1 MKPIALK
8 LAGLQSYREMQE
20 IDFTELC
27 DTGLFGIFG
36 PTGSGKSTL
45 LDAITLAMY
54 GKVGRASGGTQG
66 IMNQAE
72 DSLFVSFT
80 FELASAQGVERYRVE
95 RRFKRQ
101 NELSISNTLSR
112 FVEISDVGDRV
123 IADKLADVTRV
134 VEEKIGL
141 KMDDFT
147 RAVVLPQGKF
157 AEFLS
162 LKGADRRQMLQ
173 RLFHLEQ
180 YGDLLVQKLSRKVK
194 ETDQTL
200 KELEAEQQGL
210 GNASEEALKQAEAAL
225 KEAAELAKLRREELA
240 AAQRQADELA
250 KLRELSEE
258 RGLRAAKLAELRAQE
273 ADIAKLEADLAR
285 AAAAESLRPT
295 LAALEEALQATAV
308 REQSAAS
315 AKQAAAVAAAAA
327 SQAAEAAEAARL
339 ELAAKEPALLLRLS
353 ELEQAKRLQA
363 ECDVLL
369 AELKQLQA
377 SREAAARKREQ
388 LATEQAKE
396 EQLLAKAQQR
406 QRELEQQRAGYEV
419 APDER
424 ERIQAAYHSAQEIA
438 RLQQQQAAA
447 AQEEA
452 AYRVRAEQ
460 AALRLQEL
468 VQAKQL
474 IEIGCHDLA
483 KEASEQ
489 IDHLQQLSVEAASC
503 RQFLTQFEA
512 KLKAS
517 LKERELHIWSLRLAE
532 QLQEGAPCPVCG
544 SEHHPGMVLTEEA
557 FADEAAELTQIG
569 ELLGRVQELQYELSR
584 DLDTGNS
591 LIEQLGVDSSGAKN
605 QAAEELEIIE
615 ATGTARQETAASMP
629 SARSEEGEPG
639 QKLEQSDALAS
650 LDVLQQSI
658 VEIGAKQGQLRSL
671 LQQLQRDV
679 RKAKAELTALLPQHS
694 SAQSESA
701 AAIGLLE
708 QSSSRSAALLEELT
722 TTLEA
727 WQQAYPQ
734 LSLDSVGQ
742 LQEQIQAKDRQLADV
757 RERLAVSVPYI
768 EERTARIAGLVQ
780 ESVELDKQLLQAET
794 QEQGKKALLQ
804 EKQERLNTWIGSEQV
819 DQLLLEV
826 ETSLESLRQTA
837 EHTRKLQLETSAHSN
852 EAGTLAASANQAA
865 VSAREQE
872 QYWAARGSEQL
883 AASPFATEQEAA
895 EALMSAEQ
903 SEASAQRIKLHRD
916 EQLEHEIRLKEL
928 DVRMNGW
935 MVDQAEWETCQLA
948 LSLAKQ
954 QDEAALQGQ
963 ARSERDLEDLA
974 SRHVRWKE
982 LEGRRVELEHQAG
995 LMAKLQ
1001 TTLRGNTFVEYVAE
1015 EQLMNVSHAAS
1026 QRLRSLTKQRYS
1038 LETDSGGGFVICDDA
1053 NGGVKRP
1060 VGTLSG
1066 GETFLT
1072 SLALALALS
1081 AQIQL
1086 RGKYP
1091 LQFFFLDEGFGTLD
1105 PELLDTVITS
1115 LEHLHHDH
1123 LSVGIITHVA
1133 ELRAR
1138 LVRKLVVIPAES
1150 GGEGSKVVVERM

>member
-1 MKPIALK
+1 MKPITLK
-8 LAGLQSYREMQE
+8 LAGLQSYREIQE

-112 FVEISDVGDRV
+112 FVEISEEGDRV
-123 IADKLADVTRV
+123 IADKLADVTRA

-210 GNASEEALKQAEAAL
+210 GNASEEALKQAESASR
-225 KEAAELAKLRREELA
+225 EAAELAKLRREELA

-273 ADIAKLEADLAR
+273 VDIAKLEADLIR

-295 LAALEEALQATAV
+295 LAAWREAQQTTAA

-315 AKQAAAVAAAAA
+315 AKQAATEASAAA
-327 SQAAEAAEAARL
+327 SQAAEAAELARL

-369 AELKQLQA
+369 AELKQLQV
-377 SREAAARKREQ
+377 SREEAARKREQ
-388 LATEQAKE
+388 LGAEQAKE

-438 RLQQQQAAA
+438 RLRQQQAAA

-452 AYRVRAEQ
+452 AYRARTEQ
-460 AALRLQEL
+460 AALRLQDL

-474 IEIGCHDLA
+474 IETGCHDLA
-483 KEASEQ
+483 REALEQ
-489 IDHLQQLSVEAASC
+489 IYYLQQLSVEAVSC
-503 RQFLTQFEA
+503 RQLLTQLEA
-512 KLKAS
+512 ELKAS

-544 SEHHPGMVLTEEA
+544 SEHHPGMVLTEGQ
-557 FADEAAELTQIG
+557 FADEEAELTQIG
-569 ELLGRVQELQYELSR
+569 ELLGRIQELQYELSR

-591 LIEQLGVDSSGAKN
+591 LLELLGVDSSGAKN
-605 QAAEELEIIE
+605 LAAEELELIE
-615 ATGTARQETAASMP
+615 TTGTARQETAASVMP
-629 SARSEEGEPG
+629 SVRDGEP
-639 QKLEQSDALAS
+639 EQSDPLTS
-650 LDVLQQSI
+650 LSVLQQSI
-658 VEIGAKQGQLRSL
+658 VEIGEKQGQLRTL
-671 LQQLQRDV
+671 LQQLQRDA
-679 RKAKAELTALLPQHS
+679 RKAKADLTALLPQHS
-694 SAQSESA
+694 AAQSESA
-701 AAIGLLE
+701 AAIGLLD
-708 QSSSRSAALLEELT
+708 QSSSRSEAILEELT
-722 TTLEA
+722 TKLGA
-727 WQQAYPQ
+727 WQQAYPP

-757 RERLAVSVPYI
+757 RERLAVSIPYI
-768 EERTARIAGLVQ
+768 EERTARIASLVQ
-780 ESVELDKQLLQAET
+780 KGVELDKQLLQAET

-819 DQLLLEV
+819 GQLLLEA
-826 ETSLESLRQTA
+826 ENSLKSLRQA
-837 EHTRKLQLETSAHSN
+837 VEHTRKLQLETSTHSN
-852 EAGTLAASANQAA
+852 EAGTLSASANQAA

-872 QYWAARGSEQL
+872 QYWAERCSEQL
-883 AASPFATEQEAA
+883 AASPFATEQEAV

-903 SEASAQRIKLHRD
+903 SEASAQRIKVHRD
-916 EQLEHEIRLKEL
+916 EQLEHKIRLKEL
-928 DVRMNGW
+928 DVRLNGR
-935 MVDQAEWETCQLA
+935 MVDQAEWEACQLA

-982 LEGRRVELEHQAG
+982 LEVRRLDLEHQAG

-1001 TTLRGNTFVEYVAE
+1001 TTLRGNAFVEYVAE

-1026 QRLRSLTKQRYS
+1026 QRLRTLTKQRYS

-1138 LVRKLVVIPAES
+1138 LVRKLVVIPTES

>member
-1 MKPIALK
+1 MKPITLK

-112 FVEISDVGDRV
+112 IVEISEEGDRV
-123 IADKLADVTRV
+123 IADKLADVTRA

-210 GNASEEALKQAEAAL
+210 GNASEEALKQAESAL

-273 ADIAKLEADLAR
+273 VDIAKLEADLAR

-295 LAALEEALQATAV
+295 LAAWREAQQVTAT

-315 AKQAAAVAAAAA
+315 AKQTATEASAAA
-327 SQAAEAAEAARL
+327 SQAAEAAELARL

-369 AELKQLQA
+369 AELKQLQV
-377 SREAAARKREQ
+377 SREEAARKREQ
-388 LATEQAKE
+388 LGAEQAKE

-424 ERIQAAYHSAQEIA
+424 EGIQAAYHSAQEIA
-438 RLQQQQAAA
+438 RLRQQQAAA

-452 AYRVRAEQ
+452 AYRVRTEQ
-460 AALRLQEL
+460 AALRLQDL

-474 IEIGCHDLA
+474 IETGCHDLA
-483 KEASEQ
+483 REALEQ
-489 IDHLQQLSVEAASC
+489 IYYLQQLSVDAVSC
-503 RQFLTQFEA
+503 RQLLTQLEA
-512 KLKAS
+512 ELKAW

-544 SEHHPGMVLTEEA
+544 SEHHPGMVLTEGQ
-557 FADEAAELTQIG
+557 FADEEAELTQIG
-569 ELLGRVQELQYELSR
+569 ELLGRIQELQYELSR

-591 LIEQLGVDSSGAKN
+591 LLELLGVDSSGAKN
-605 QAAEELEIIE
+605 LAAEELELIE
-615 ATGTARQETAASMP
+615 TTGTARQETATSVMP
-629 SARSEEGEPG
+629 SVRDGES
-639 QKLEQSDALAS
+639 EQSDPLTLLS
-650 LDVLQQSI
+650 VLQQSI
-658 VEIGAKQGQLRSL
+658 VEIGEKQGQLRTL
-671 LQQLQRDV
+671 LQQLQRDA
-679 RKAKAELTALLPQHS
+679 RKAKADLTALLPQHS
-694 SAQSESA
+694 ATQSESA
-701 AAIGLLE
+701 AAIGLLD
-708 QSSSRSAALLEELT
+708 QSSSRSEALLEELT
-722 TTLEA
+722 TKLGA

-757 RERLAVSVPYI
+757 RERLAVSIPYI
-768 EERTARIAGLVQ
+768 EERTARIASLVQ
-780 ESVELDKQLLQAET
+780 KGVELDKQLLQAET

-819 DQLLLEV
+819 GQLLLEA
-826 ETSLESLRQTA
+826 ENSLKSLRQAA
-837 EHTRKLQLETSAHSN
+837 EHTRKLQLETSTHSN

-872 QYWAARGSEQL
+872 QYWAERCSEQL
-883 AASPFATEQEAA
+883 ATSPFATEQEAV

-903 SEASAQRIKLHRD
+903 LEASAQRIKVHRD
-916 EQLEHEIRLKEL
+916 EQLEHKIRLKEL
-928 DVRMNGW
+928 DVRLNGR
-935 MVDQAEWETCQLA
+935 MVDQAEWEACQLA

-982 LEGRRVELEHQAG
+982 LEVRRLDLEHQAG

-1001 TTLRGNTFVEYVAE
+1001 TTLRGNAFVEYVAE

>member
-1 MKPIALK
+1 MKPITLK

-112 FVEISDVGDRV
+112 FVEISDEGDGV
-123 IADKLADVTRV
+123 IADKLADVTRA

-210 GNASEEALKQAEAAL
+210 GNASEEALKQAESAL

-258 RGLRAAKLAELRAQE
+258 RGQRAAKLAELRAQE

-295 LAALEEALQATAV
+295 LAAWREAQQFTAA

-315 AKQAAAVAAAAA
+315 AKQAAAEASAAA
-327 SQAAEAAEAARL
+327 SQAADAAESARL

-363 ECDVLL
+363 ECDGLL
-369 AELKQLQA
+369 AELKQLRE
-377 SREAAARKREQ
+377 SREEAARKREQ
-388 LATEQAKE
+388 LGAEQAKE

-419 APDER
+419 PPDER

-452 AYRVRAEQ
+452 AYRARAEQ
-460 AALRLQEL
+460 AALRLQDL

-474 IEIGCHDLA
+474 IETGCHDLVR
-483 KEASEQ
+483 EALEQ
-489 IDHLQQLSVEAASC
+489 IHHLQQLSLDAVSC
-503 RQFLTQFEA
+503 RQLLAQLEA

-544 SEHHPGMVLTEEA
+544 SEHHPGMVLTEGQ
-557 FADEAAELTQIG
+557 FADEEAELTRIG

-584 DLDTGNS
+584 DLETGNS
-591 LIEQLGVDSSGAKN
+591 LLELLGVDSSGAKN
-605 QAAEELEIIE
+605 LAAEELELTE
-615 ATGTARQETAASMP
+615 ATGTARQETAASVIP
-629 SARSEEGEPG
+629 SVQDGEP
-639 QKLEQSDALAS
+639 EQSDALTS
-650 LDVLQQSI
+650 LSVLQQSI
-658 VEIGAKQGQLRSL
+658 DEIGEKQGQLRTL
-671 LQQLQRDV
+671 LQQLQRDA
-679 RKAKAELTALLPQHS
+679 RKAKTDLTALLPQHS
-694 SAQSESA
+694 AAQSESA

-722 TTLEA
+722 TKLGA
-727 WQQAYPQ
+727 WQQAYSQ

-768 EERTARIAGLVQ
+768 EERTARIASLVQ
-780 ESVELDKQLLQAET
+780 EGVELDKQLLQAET

-819 DQLLLEV
+819 DQLLLEA
-826 ETSLESLRQTA
+826 ENSLKSLRQAA
-837 EHTRKLQLETSAHSN
+837 EHARKLQLETSTHSN

-872 QYWAARGSEQL
+872 QYWAARCSEQL

-895 EALMSAEQ
+895 EALMSEEQ
-903 SEASAQRIKLHRD
+903 SEASAQRIKVHRD
-916 EQLEHEIRLKEL
+916 EQLEHVIRLKEL
-928 DVRMNGW
+928 DVRLNGR
-935 MVDQAEWETCQLA
+935 MVDQAEWEACQLA

-982 LEGRRVELEHQAG
+982 LEVRRLDLEHQAG

-1001 TTLRGNTFVEYVAE
+1001 TTLRGNAFVEYVAE

-1133 ELRAR
+1133 ELRQR
-1138 LVRKLVVIPAES
+1138 LVRKLVVIPAEN
-1150 GGEGSKVVVERM
+1150 GGEGSKVVMERM

>member
-1 MKPIALK
+1 MKPITLK
-8 LAGLQSYREMQE
+8 LAGLQSYRAMQE

-112 FVEISDVGDRV
+112 FVEISDEGDRV

-194 ETDQTL
+194 ETGQTL

-210 GNASEEALKQAEAAL
+210 GNASEEALKQAETAL

-295 LAALEEALQATAV
+295 LAAWREAQQTTVA

-315 AKQAAAVAAAAA
+315 AKQAAAEASAAA

-363 ECDVLL
+363 ECDALL

-388 LATEQAKE
+388 LGAEQAKE

-452 AYRVRAEQ
+452 VYRARAEQ
-460 AALRLQEL
+460 AALRLQDL

-474 IEIGCHDLA
+474 IETGCYDLA
-483 KEASEQ
+483 REALDQ
-489 IDHLQQLSVEAASC
+489 IHHLQQLSVDAAFC
-503 RQFLTQFEA
+503 RQLLTQLEVE
-512 KLKAS
+512 LKAS

-544 SEHHPGMVLTEEA
+544 SEHHPGMVLTEGQ
-557 FADEAAELTQIG
+557 FADEEAELTLIG

-591 LIEQLGVDSSGAKN
+591 LLELLGVDNSGAKN
-605 QAAEELEIIE
+605 LAAEELELFV
-615 ATGTARQETAASMP
+615 ATGTARQETAASVMP
-629 SARSEEGEPG
+629 SVQDGEGKPG
-639 QKLEQSDALAS
+639 QSDAFTS
-650 LDVLQQSI
+650 LSVLQQSI
-658 VEIGAKQGQLRSL
+658 VEIGEKQGQLRTL
-671 LQQLQRDV
+671 LQQLQRDA
-679 RKAKAELTALLPQHS
+679 RKAKGDLTALLPQHNA
-694 SAQSESA
+694 AQSESA

-722 TTLEA
+722 TKLGA
-727 WQQAYPQ
+727 WQQAYPK

-768 EERTARIAGLVQ
+768 EERTARIASLVQ
-780 ESVELDKQLLQAET
+780 EGVELDKQLLQADT

-804 EKQERLNTWIGSEQV
+804 EKQERLNTCIGSEQV
-819 DQLLLEV
+819 DQLLLEA
-826 ETSLESLRQTA
+826 ENSLKSLRQAA

-872 QYWAARGSEQL
+872 QYWAARCSEQL
-883 AASPFATEQEAA
+883 ASSPFATEQEAV

-903 SEASAQRIKLHRD
+903 SETSAQRIKVHRD
-916 EQLEHEIRLKEL
+916 EQLEHKIRLKEL
-928 DVRMNGW
+928 DVRLNGRL
-935 MVDQAEWETCQLA
+935 VDRAEWEACQLA
-948 LSLAKQ
+948 LSMAKQ

-974 SRHVRWKE
+974 TRHVRWKE
-982 LEGRRVELEHQAG
+982 LEVRRLDLEHQAG

-1001 TTLRGNTFVEYVAE
+1001 TTLRGNAFVEYVAE

-1138 LVRKLVVIPAES
+1138 LVRRLVVIPAES

>member
-1 MKPIALK
+1 MKPITLK
-8 LAGLQSYREMQE
+8 LAGLQSYRDIQE

-72 DSLFVSFT
+72 DNLFVSFT
-80 FELASAQGVERYRVE
+80 FELASAEGVERYRVE

-112 FVEISDVGDRV
+112 FVEIRDEGDRV
-123 IADKLADVTRV
+123 IADKLADVTRA

-210 GNASEEALKQAEAAL
+210 GNASEEALKQAESTL
-225 KEAAELAKLRREELA
+225 KEVAELAKLRREELGKA
-240 AAQRQADELA
+240 ERQAEELA

-273 ADIAKLEADLAR
+273 ADIAKLETDLTR
-285 AAAAESLRPT
+285 ATAAESLRPT
-295 LAALEEALQATAV
+295 LAARREAQQTAAA
-308 REQSAAS
+308 REQSAISANQTAS
-315 AKQAAAVAAAAA
+315 EASVAA
-327 SQAAEAAEAARL
+327 SQAAEAAEATRL

-353 ELEQAKRLQA
+353 ELEQAKRLQT
-363 ECDVLL
+363 ECDTLL
-369 AELKQLQA
+369 DELRQLHA
-377 SREAAARKREQ
+377 SREEAAHKREQ
-388 LATEQAKE
+388 MGLEQAKE
-396 EQLLAKAQQR
+396 EQLLAKAQQL
-406 QRELEQQRAGYEV
+406 QRELELLRTGYEITP
-419 APDER
+419 AER
-424 ERIQAAYHSAQEIA
+424 ERTQAAYHSGQEIV

-447 AQEEA
+447 VEEEV
-452 AYRVRAEQ
+452 AYRSKAEQ
-460 AALRLQEL
+460 ATLRLQDL
-468 VQAKQL
+468 VHAQQQ
-474 IEIGCHDLA
+474 IETGCHDLA
-483 KEASEQ
+483 REALER
-489 IDHLQQLSVEAASC
+489 LQQLRELIDDVVSC
-503 RQFLTQFEA
+503 QQLLTKLEA

-532 QLQEGAPCPVCG
+532 QLQQGSPCPVCG
-544 SEHHPGMVLTEEA
+544 SEHHPGMVLTGGQSTDQET
-557 FADEAAELTQIG
+557 ELTQVS
-569 ELLGRVQELQYELSR
+569 ELLGRVKELQYELSR
-584 DLDTGNS
+584 DLDAGNRLLELLGADNSAIMNMATG
-591 LIEQLGVDSSGAKN
+591 ELGLS
-605 QAAEELEIIE
+605 ELL
-615 ATGTARQETAASMP
+615 GTARLETAVSVIQ
-629 SARSEEGEPG
+629 SAQDGEEQIDHPDILLPLSEI
-639 QKLEQSDALAS
+639 QL
-650 LDVLQQSI
+650 SI
-658 VEIGAKQGQLRSL
+658 AEMREKHGLLRTQ
-671 LQQLQRDV
+671 LQQLQRDA
-679 RKAKAELTALLPQHS
+679 RKAKADLSSLMPQHS
-694 SAQSESA
+694 TAQSESA
-701 AAIGLLE
+701 AAIGLLD
-708 QSSSRSAALLEELT
+708 QSSARNASLLEELT
-722 TTLEA
+722 VKLSS
-727 WQQAYPQ
+727 WQQAYPE

-742 LQEQIQAKDRQLADV
+742 LQEQIQAKDRQLEDIKQ
-757 RERLAVSVPYI
+757 RLAKSVPYI
-768 EERTARIAGLVQ
+768 EEKSAHIAVFIQDG
-780 ESVELDKQLLQAET
+780 VELDKQLLQWET

-804 EKQERLNTWIGSEQV
+804 EKQERLNVWIGSEQV
-819 DQLLLEV
+819 DALLVEA
-826 ETSLESLRQTA
+826 ETSLKSLRQSA
-837 EHTRKLQLETSAHSN
+837 ENTRKLQAETSVRSN
-852 EAGTLAASANQAA
+852 EASTIAASASQAA
-865 VSAREQE
+865 VSAQEQE
-872 QYWAARGSEQL
+872 QYWAARCSEQL
-883 AASPFATEQEAA
+883 AASPFATEEEAA

-903 SEASAQRIKLHRD
+903 SEASIQRIKEHRD
-916 EQLEHEIRLKEL
+916 KQHEHEIRLKEL
-928 DVRMNGW
+928 DAKLNSRL
-935 MVDQAEWETCQLA
+935 VDQAEWEACQLA

-954 QDEAALQGQ
+954 QDEAALQGK
-963 ARSERDLEDLA
+963 ARAERDLEDLA
-974 SRHVRWKE
+974 TRHVRWKE
-982 LEGRRVELEHQAG
+982 LESRRLELEHQAG

-1038 LETDSGGGFVICDDA
+1038 LETDSGGGFIICDDA
-1053 NGGVKRP
+1053 NGGVKRQ

-1133 ELRAR
+1133 ELRSR
-1138 LVRKLVVIPAES
+1138 LVRKLVVIPAEN
-1150 GGEGSKVVVERM
+1150 GGDGSKVVMERL

>member
-1 MKPIALK
+1 MKPITLK

-112 FVEISDVGDRV
+112 IVEISEEGDRV
-123 IADKLADVTRV
+123 IADKLADVTRA

-210 GNASEEALKQAEAAL
+210 GNASEEALKQAESAL
-225 KEAAELAKLRREELA
+225 REAAELAKLRREELA

-273 ADIAKLEADLAR
+273 VDIAKLEADLAR

-295 LAALEEALQATAV
+295 LAAWREAQQVTAT

-315 AKQAAAVAAAAA
+315 AKQAATEASAAA
-327 SQAAEAAEAARL
+327 SQAAEAAELARL

-369 AELKQLQA
+369 AELKQLQV
-377 SREAAARKREQ
+377 SREEAARKREQ
-388 LATEQAKE
+388 LGAEQAKE

-452 AYRVRAEQ
+452 AYRVRTEQ
-460 AALRLQEL
+460 AALRLQDL

-474 IEIGCHDLA
+474 IETGCHDLA
-483 KEASEQ
+483 REALEQ
-489 IDHLQQLSVEAASC
+489 IYYLQQLSVDAVSC
-503 RQFLTQFEA
+503 RQLLTQLEA
-512 KLKAS
+512 ELKAS

-544 SEHHPGMVLTEEA
+544 SEHHPGMVLTEGQ
-557 FADEAAELTQIG
+557 FADEEAELTQIG
-569 ELLGRVQELQYELSR
+569 ELLGRIQELQYELSR

-591 LIEQLGVDSSGAKN
+591 LLELLGVDSSGAKN
-605 QAAEELEIIE
+605 LAAEELELIE
-615 ATGTARQETAASMP
+615 TTGTARQETAASVMP
-629 SARSEEGEPG
+629 SVRDGES
-639 QKLEQSDALAS
+639 EQSDPLTS
-650 LDVLQQSI
+650 LSVLQQSI
-658 VEIGAKQGQLRSL
+658 VEIGEKQGQLRTL
-671 LQQLQRDV
+671 LQQLQRDA
-679 RKAKAELTALLPQHS
+679 RKAKADLTALLPQHS
-694 SAQSESA
+694 ATQSESA
-701 AAIGLLE
+701 AAIGLLD
-708 QSSSRSAALLEELT
+708 QSSSRSEALLEELT
-722 TTLEA
+722 TKLGA
-727 WQQAYPQ
+727 WQQAYPP

-757 RERLAVSVPYI
+757 RERLAVSIPYI
-768 EERTARIAGLVQ
+768 EERTARIASLVQ
-780 ESVELDKQLLQAET
+780 KGVELDKQLLQAET

-819 DQLLLEV
+819 GQLLLEA
-826 ETSLESLRQTA
+826 ENSLKSLRQAA
-837 EHTRKLQLETSAHSN
+837 EHTRKLQLETSTHSN

-872 QYWAARGSEQL
+872 QYWAERCSEQL
-883 AASPFATEQEAA
+883 AASPFATEQEAV

-903 SEASAQRIKLHRD
+903 SEASAQRIKVHRD
-916 EQLEHEIRLKEL
+916 EQLEHKIRLKEL
-928 DVRMNGW
+928 DVRLNGR
-935 MVDQAEWETCQLA
+935 MVDQADWEACQLA

-982 LEGRRVELEHQAG
+982 LEVRRLDLEHQAG

-1001 TTLRGNTFVEYVAE
+1001 TTLRGNAFVEYVAE